1 MREILR
7 NCDHREGVESN
18 LVGDKKVPTRN
29 STVFSGFVATANTFS
44 KLFETI
50 STVCLRRRT
59 KQNGH
64 TPVKLGS

>member
-29 STVFSGFVATANTFS
+29 STVFSGFVANTFS
-44 KLFETI
+44 KLFETT
-50 STVCLRRRT
+50 STVCPRRRT
-59 KQNGH
+59 KKNGH
-64 TPVKLGS
+64 RPVKLGS